1 MDISDI
7 FDKIKAGLSV
17 ILGIAITPILAIP
30 IGLFIY
36 ESCIKDSSDKQQK
49 TGSTYTY
56 ERKCAVTHGEYDDF
70 IKINNFI
77 YPCPDS
83 LCTLDSIDKKAT
95 GITSLENI
103 RLWHRHEN
111 DSLLVQTSHIL
122 EVCYLVLHADINDT
136 LDFKRSNHLEYVCRL
151 GDHNISYSDLEKIN
165 LVYGLTV
172 ESQES
177 LTLSRKEF
185 EETFKTLVPYLKL
198 RKVRK
203 LVPPCGIE
211 PQS

>member
-17 ILGIAITPILAIP
+17 ILGIAITPILALP
-30 IGLFIY
+30 IGVFMY
-36 ESCIKDSSDKQQK
+36 ESCIRDNSDKQQI
-49 TGSTYTY
+49 TSYTY
-56 ERKCAVTHGEYDDF
+56 EPKCAVTHGEYDDF

-83 LCTLDSIDKKAT
+83 LGTQDSIDKKAT

-103 RLWHRHEN
+103 RLWYRHEN
-111 DSLLVQTSHIL
+111 DSLLVQTSQIL
-122 EVCYLVLHADINDT
+122 DVCYLVLHADINDT
-136 LDFKRSNHLEYVCRL
+136 LDFKRSNYFEYVCRL
-151 GDHNISYSDLEKIN
+151 GDHNISYSELEKIN
-165 LVYGLTV
+165 LVYGSTV

-177 LTLSRKEF
+177 LTLSKKEF
-185 EETFKTLVPYLKL
+185 EETFKPLVPYLKL
-198 RKVRK
+198 RKARK